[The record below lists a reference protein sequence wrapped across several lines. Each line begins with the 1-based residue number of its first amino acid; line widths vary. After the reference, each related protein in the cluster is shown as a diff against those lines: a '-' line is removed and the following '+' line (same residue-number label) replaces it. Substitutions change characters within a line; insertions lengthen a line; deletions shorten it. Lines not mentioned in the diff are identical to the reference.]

1 MSTLSFL
8 GIFAHPDDESLG
20 AGGLFAKYAA
30 EGVRTSLITATRGQ
44 RGWTGTPD
52 RYPGAEALGQIREK
66 ELNAAA
72 RRLGIDEVV
81 VLDYM
86 DGDLDQA
93 DPRLVIPEIAAHI
106 RRIRPD
112 VILTFDPFGAYGH
125 PDHIAISQYSHAAVL
140 TAADSNVALEGA
152 SPPHR
157 VAKFYY
163 LADPEALLDLYEEL
177 FGDLM
182 MEIDGVER
190 RPVLWKDWS
199 ITTRVDC
206 SAHSDTVLDAIAF
219 HRSQIPN
226 YDEMRR
232 NHEAALRQVW
242 ATQSLYRAY
251 SLVNGG
257 RTIET
262 DMFEGLR

>member
-1 MSTLSFL
+1 MSTRSFL
-8 GIFAHPDDESLG
+8 GIFAHHDDESLG

-66 ELNAAA
+66 ELDGAA

-112 VILTFDPFGAYGH
+112 VILTFDPFGAGLSGNT
-125 PDHIAISQYSHAAVL
+125 IFTISAF
-140 TAADSNVALEGA
+140 GA
-152 SPPHR
+152 QSVRRR
-157 VAKFYY
+157 V
-163 LADPEALLDLYEEL
+163 EL
-177 FGDLM
+177 
-182 MEIDGVER
+182 
-190 RPVLWKDWS
+190 PS
-199 ITTRVDC
+199 T
-206 SAHSDTVLDAIAF
+206 
-219 HRSQIPN
+219 
-226 YDEMRR
+226 
-232 NHEAALRQVW
+232 
-242 ATQSLYRAY
+242 
-251 SLVNGG
+251 LVGYFSFNPLKTGW
-257 RTIET
+257 RI
-262 DMFEGLR
+262 

>member
-1 MSTLSFL
+1 MPSLSFL

-30 EGVRTSLITATRGQ
+30 DGVRTSLITATRGQ
-44 RGWTGTPD
+44 RGWTGKPEN
-52 RYPGAEALGQIREK
+52 YPGAEALGQLREQ
-66 ELNAAA
+66 ELHGAAS
-72 RRLGIDEVV
+72 RLGIDEVV
-81 VLDYM
+81 ILDYM
-86 DGDLDQA
+86 DGDLDQV
-93 DPRLVIPEIAAHI
+93 DPKVVIPEIAAHI

-125 PDHIAISQYSHAAVL
+125 PDHIAISQFSHAAVL
-140 TAADSNVALEGA
+140 AAADPTYPLDGNLLA
-152 SPPHR
+152 HR

-163 LADPEALLDLYEEL
+163 LADPEALLDIYEAL
-177 FGDLM
+177 FGDLK

-206 SAHSDTVLDAIAF
+206 SAHIDTVLDAIAF

-226 YDEMRR
+226 YDEMRQ
-232 NHEAALRQVW
+232 NHEPTLRQVW

-257 RTIET
+257 RTVENDIF
-262 DMFEGLR
+262 DGVR